1 MLAFEWNEEG
11 DLRPGQDPAWEEGL
25 QHQKR
30 QCQARSEREKK
41 THMSASCRSGR
52 SCAGIVDCAA
62 AAARKGAA
70 KNVLEEAMGGP
81 AAWRT
86 GPPPPC

>member
-1 MLAFEWNEEG
+1 VLAFEWNEEG
-11 DLRPGQDPAWEEGL
+11 DLRPGQDPAWEEG
-25 QHQKR
+25 
-30 QCQARSEREKK
+30 
-41 THMSASCRSGR
+41 MSASCRSGR

-86 GPPPPC
+86 GPPPPCPGKEWRMS

>member
-25 QHQKR
+25 QHQR
-30 QCQARSEREKK
+30 QCQGQRKK
-41 THMSASCRSGR
+41 AHMSASCRSGS

-70 KNVLEEAMGGP
+70 KNVLEEAMGAP

>member
-1 MLAFEWNEEG
+1 MERGGGLETWPGSSLGGGPATPEEAMSSKV
-11 DLRPGQDPAWEEGL
+11 R
-25 QHQKR
+25 
-30 QCQARSEREKK
+30 EREK